1 MKERPT
7 WDNYFMSIAQ
17 QVATR
22 STCLRRQI
30 GAVVV
35 RDKRILATG
44 YNNVPSG
51 IDHCT
56 TRGCLRDELNIP
68 SGERVELC
76 RGVHAEQ
83 NAVVQAAKYGIS
95 IDGATVYADTRP
107 CVLCAK
113 TMINAGIKEVVFCG
127 EFPDDLSRAMFAEAG
142 VIVRQ
147 IQLPPSPQIQN
158 QEQSNSYDH
167 ADVCCKNQD
176 LA

>member
-1 MKERPT
+1 
-7 WDNYFMSIAQ
+7 MSIVQ

-56 TRGCLRDELNIP
+56 TRGCLRDELGIP

-83 NAVVQAAKYGIS
+83 NAVVQAAKYGIA

-127 EFPDDLSRAMFAEAG
+127 EFPDELSKTMFAEAG

-147 IQLPPSPQIQN
+147 IQLPP
-158 QEQSNSYDH
+158 QSNTKVQGQTHLSDH
-167 ADVCCKNQD
+167 IDACCNNQD
-176 LA
+176 VAKG